1 MIQSPCINI
10 CKIDNGSGLCIGCC
24 RNEYE
29 VFNWINFSD
38 TEKELILSKIKSRV
52 KSNNDQNNNKS
63 LFIESNPS
71 PVKYAASLL
80 KLSPDDV
87 RLPLVNITEPTK
99 QAVKDALQFANL
111 I

>member
-1 MIQSPCINI
+1 VLKLNFNLDNSIMIQSPCINI

-63 LFIESNPS
+63 LFIIQNRF
-71 PVKYAASLL
+71 K
-80 KLSPDDV
+80 
-87 RLPLVNITEPTK
+87 N
-99 QAVKDALQFANL
+99 
-111 I
+111 